1 MASIESEVKQ
11 EKFQNEFQKA
21 AVNILFTG
29 SWLYNL
35 NATFL
40 KAFDVTPEQFNVL
53 RILRGSHPKPMML
66 ADITCRMIDKNSN
79 ATRLVEKLRVKGL
92 VKRKVCKN
100 NRRQV
105 DISITGKGLTLLTK
119 IDRASHAWQ
128 STLKNLSKEEAQQLN
143 FLLDKLR
150 SE

>member
-1 MASIESEVKQ
+1 MPSIEREVKQ
-11 EKFQNEFQKA
+11 EKFQSEFQKA

-40 KAFDVTPEQFNVL
+40 KAFDITPEQFNVL
-53 RILRGSHPKPMML
+53 RILRGSHPRLMML
-66 ADITCRMIDKNSN
+66 ADITCRMIDKSSN

-92 VKRKVCKN
+92 VKREICKN

-105 DISITGKGLTLLTK
+105 DISITDKGLNLLSK
-119 IDRASHAWQ
+119 IDRSSDAWQ
-128 STLKNLSKEEAQQLN
+128 AMLRNLTKGEAQQLN

-150 SE
+150 G

>member
-11 EKFQNEFQKA
+11 EKFQSEFQKA

-40 KAFDVTPEQFNVL
+40 KTFDVTPEQFNVL
-53 RILRGSHPKPMML
+53 RILRGSHPKPIML

-92 VKRKVCKN
+92 VKREICKN

-105 DISITGKGLTLLTK
+105 DISITDKGLNLLVK
-119 IDRASHAWQ
+119 IDRASDGWQ
-128 STLKNLSKEEAQQLN
+128 NSLKNLTKAEVQELN
-143 FLLDKLR
+143 RLLDKLR
-150 SE
+150 G